1 MNVGCECSNRIYPIV
16 FIMYIQNILLY
27 ASIAALMENVNLL
40 QVNILKDVLDFH
52 CLNCSNM
59 NVEFIKFHVKI

>member
-1 MNVGCECSNRIYPIV
+1 MNVGCECSNRIYPIM
-16 FIMYIQNILLY
+16 FILYVQNILLY
-27 ASIAALMENVNLL
+27 ASIAVMENVNLL
-40 QVNILKDVLDFH
+40 QVNILKDVLDFR